1 MKPRIYTELY
11 ALVLKDT
18 KEILTPDSF
27 KKYWKN
33 YGSNQLHGW
42 RPAKKIY
49 YTLGT
54 AKAGF
59 NHIPESIKPQ
69 VSIAIFSFD
78 RFEYDGSLLVEH
90 QRVKKEKKE
99 AERKERW
106 AKQDLERAERELR
119 QAKEKLEM
127 LKNKKP

>member
-1 MKPRIYTELY
+1 MKDKIYTDLY
-11 ALVLKDT
+11 VLVIKET

-27 KKYWKN
+27 AKYWEN
-33 YGSNQLHGW
+33 YGRNDLYGW

-59 NHIPESIKPQ
+59 AHIPEELKPKI
-69 VSIAIFSFD
+69 SIAIFSFD

-90 QRVKKEKKE
+90 QKVAKDKKE
-99 AERKERW
+99 AKTKEWR
-106 AKQDLERAERELR
+106 AKQDLEYAEKALKDA
-119 QAKEKLEM
+119 QEKLNK
-127 LKNKKP
+127 LKQS